1 VFDRERVFRAGR
13 FEKFL
18 KMILRPPRLALEVT
32 LGSRDILLTRVIGF
46 LIIAV
51 VAGSDCNASGMPLLP
66 LFTIISTFPNALVG
80 GFGWCCLAAVGGCF
94 QVAQN
99 EGSPNRLLARGVL
112 SGDIKQLFSGTQ
124 LITTKIMHQCGARR
138 AGPEHQDDIGVS
150 HL

>member
-1 VFDRERVFRAGR
+1 
-13 FEKFL
+13 
-18 KMILRPPRLALEVT
+18 MIIRPARLALEVT

-46 LIIAV
+46 VIIAV
-51 VAGSDCNASGMPLLP
+51 ITCSDCNASWMPLLP

-80 GFGWCCLAAVGGCF
+80 GFGWCCLVVAGGCF

-112 SGDIKQLFSGTQ
+112 SGDVKQLFSGAQ
-124 LITTKIMHQCGARR
+124 LITTKIMHQCGARC
-138 AGPEHQDDIGVS
+138 AGPEHQDDVGVS